1 MELFEP
7 TRQYE
12 IDISSYT
19 LHSPLSPQSPHTP
32 PLSPP
37 SPYQDSHAFN
47 SKQIDKPK
55 ANNPLVDLI
64 ETEKIYVSDLKCLLQ
79 QVTASWSRDNLPPL
93 ELDLMFRHIEI
104 IYKQNKK
111 FYSKLS
117 KIGSSPVLARDLG
130 DTLMGWVDDM
140 VGPYTKYAEN
150 FRLGFDS
157 WPEIEE
163 NSTLQ
168 QTLNDISAE
177 KNQPVSLDYFFDMPF
192 KRLHYYK
199 KLYMRLYRST
209 EPGRSDAN
217 LLLSANERIDFL
229 LEMEEEIK
237 GAVMT
242 SSVSEEVVSSV
253 VISEEVSSLIISS
266 VEEDVSS
273 AVILPVEIDND
284 EKDNI
289 SIKSP
294 STKSQNIS
302 SPVDL
307 KNWTMKDLEN
317 QLDTSKTKDLFTK
330 LPKIVKLSFFSTNL
344 PFKREIVLHDDFII
358 EITESMNSID
368 LSHINVHMFLLTDL
382 LLICQQITQEEKQE
396 FFLEKD
402 MRLLYPPL
410 STKHLAIKDVSDGEE
425 EMLELTV
432 LQKEMIV
439 IYVDTKE
446 VKDDWLKEVTKSINL
461 SFNGTEK
468 PQLGIDL
475 KAVRKFDNNSQLSTP
490 PMSANAIKRSPSVG
504 NLISKQQLQSPS
516 PLGSGGFNS
525 QSSSLFPSTP
535 GSDSPIVRSLTPD
548 PPRNVGGNY
557 PGDYVPFAE
566 GNEQGT
572 GQGRLSDPISPLDI
586 KNRLNAGLRERSNS
600 IASLASVMSIAVDQE
615 TIFRSSSC
623 EVFTWVNGE
632 WKPLTKKDKCI
643 VEIRMTAQKKGCWA
657 IILGSSNR
665 MVLNAWIYSSTTL
678 HREDANSFSISC
690 EMGQRRE
697 YYKIDTIDS
706 TESDQ
711 FIDSLLKV
719 RESARGSLNVSPE
732 FISRSS
738 SLQTIEPLREVE
750 QTITQ
755 IMETRCRVFL
765 QNDHGVWT
773 NLGWGSMKLS
783 LETPSHRKRVIVNSD
798 KKKTKTIIDAIIWE
812 DGVERVGKCKVALT
826 LNNMGN
832 NMRII
837 YLLQM
842 KDEAS
847 AVKVFDIMKEK
858 RKK

>member
-7 TRQYE
+7 TRKYE

-294 STKSQNIS
+294 STKSQNI
-302 SPVDL
+302 
-307 KNWTMKDLEN
+307 K
-317 QLDTSKTKDLFTK
+317 
-330 LPKIVKLSFFSTNL
+330 
-344 PFKREIVLHDDFII
+344 
-358 EITESMNSID
+358 SMNSID

-475 KAVRKFDNNSQLSTP
+475 KAAHKFDNNSQLSTP

-504 NLISKQQLQSPS
+504 NLISKQQLKSPS

-525 QSSSLFPSTP
+525 QSSSLSPSTP

-615 TIFRSSSC
+615 TIFRSSAC

-697 YYKIDTIDS
+697 FYKIDTIDS

>member
-1 MELFEP
+1 MEMIEP

-12 IDISSYT
+12 MEISSYT

-37 SPYQDSHAFN
+37 SPYQDSYTFH

-64 ETEKIYVSDLKCLLQ
+64 ETEKKYVTDLKCLLQ
-79 QVTASWSRDNLPPL
+79 QVTASWSRDNLPPP

-111 FYSKLS
+111 FYSKLA
-117 KIGSSPVLARDLG
+117 KIGSSPLLARDLG
-130 DTLMGWVDDM
+130 DTLMSWVDDM

-150 FRLGFDS
+150 FRLDFDS

-163 NSTLQ
+163 NSILQ
-168 QTLNDISAE
+168 QTLNEISAE
-177 KNQPVSLDYFFDMPF
+177 KNQPVSLDYFFDMPL

-199 KLYMRLYRST
+199 NLYMRLYRST
-209 EPGRSDAN
+209 EPGRADHS
-217 LLLSANERIDFL
+217 LLLSANEQIDHL
-229 LEMEEEIK
+229 LEMEREIK
-237 GAVMT
+237 EAAAT
-242 SSVSEEVVSSV
+242 YPISDSLV
-253 VISEEVSSLIISS
+253 VISEDVSLLMISP
-266 VEEDVSS
+266 VAEDVSS
-273 AVILPVEIDND
+273 AVILPDVVGYEQ
-284 EKDNI
+284 DNI
-289 SIKSP
+289 SIESP
-294 STKSQNIS
+294 STTSQNIS
-302 SPVDL
+302 SPVDFNIK
-307 KNWTMKDLEN
+307 KNWTLEDLEN
-317 QLDTSKTKDLFTK
+317 QLDTSKTRDLFTK
-330 LPKIVKLSFFSTNL
+330 LPKIVNFSLLSTNL

-358 EITESMNSID
+358 EITESMNSMD
-368 LSHINVHMFLLTDL
+368 LSHINVHMFLLSDL
-382 LLICQQITQEEKQE
+382 LLICQLITQEEKQE

-410 STKHLAIKDVSDGEE
+410 STKHLVIKDVSDGQE

-446 VKDDWLKEVTKSINL
+446 VKDDWLSEVTKSINL
-461 SFNGTEK
+461 SFNG
-468 PQLGIDL
+468 IDL
-475 KAVRKFDNNSQLSTP
+475 KAARKYDNNSQLSLS
-490 PMSANAIKRSPSVG
+490 PMSSNAIIRSPSVG
-504 NLISKQQLQSPS
+504 NLISKAHLKSPS
-516 PLGSGGFNS
+516 PLWSGGVMSLNS
-525 QSSSLFPSTP
+525 QSSSLAPSSP
-535 GSDSPIVRSLTPD
+535 GSGSTYLPIARSLTPD

-557 PGDYVPFAE
+557 PGDYVPFAK

-572 GQGRLSDPISPLDI
+572 GQGRLSDPISPLVI
-586 KNRLNAGLRERSNS
+586 NNKLNAGLRERSNS
-600 IASLASVMSIAVDQE
+600 LASLASVMSIAVTRE
-615 TIFRSSSC
+615 TIFRSSAC

-643 VEIRMTAQKKGCWA
+643 VEVRMTAQNKGCWA

-665 MVLNAWIYSSTTL
+665 MVLNAWIYSTTTL
-678 HREDANSFSISC
+678 HREDANSVSISC

-697 YYKIDTIDS
+697 YYKIDTVDS

-719 RESARGSLNVSPE
+719 KDNASLNVSPG

-738 SLQTIEPLREVE
+738 SLQKIEPLREVE
-750 QTITQ
+750 QTSTP

-798 KKKTKTIIDAIIWE
+798 KKTKTIIDAIIWE

-842 KDEAS
+842 KDEAL
-847 AVKVFDIMKEK
+847 AAKVFDIMKEK
-858 RKK
+858 RK